1 MASTPTSGSQ
11 SRHSLGLLA
20 HLARVAQREGES
32 LPDERGLRPRHYVV
46 LTLLR
51 DHGTATQRGLAEAL
65 RMDPTNVVGALN
77 DLESREC
84 VVRRRDPEDRRRHIV
99 EVTDTGVEALAEWE
113 RALAEVEDRVLG
125 ALSEDEREQFHA
137 LLIRAAGG
145 QLPPGACA
153 EADQAP
159 PAGC

>member
-11 SRHSLGLLA
+11 TRHSLGLLA
-20 HLARVAQREGES
+20 HLARVAQREGEA
-32 LPDERGLRPRHYVV
+32 LPDTRGLRPRHYLV

-65 RMDPTNVVGALN
+65 RMDPTNIVGALN

-99 EVTDTGVEALAEWE
+99 EVTDTGVEALADWE

-145 QLPPGACA
+145 QMPAGACA

-159 PAGC
+159 PSC